1 MNVTW
6 EPNSLRVKIAV
17 DAQCAL
23 TITAI
28 CHGTASAKS
37 VELFNART
45 GELLRRKTFCPG
57 VSDGDATYAFEFSN
71 SVGAAF
77 DIYLAGWLS
86 ADCASGQWQPCFAM
100 KETAKTATA
109 ATELL
114 IGALPDV
121 IEVQI
126 DETAAFDTVSPAE
139 TINTGQGIIIVVDK
153 TEPLA
158 VG

>member
-1 MNVTW
+1 MCRPVGQDGTASGTRPVGARAFFVLYYLTRKVVNVTW

-77 DIYLAGWLS
+77 
-86 ADCASGQWQPCFAM
+86 
-100 KETAKTATA
+100 
-109 ATELL
+109 
-114 IGALPDV
+114 
-121 IEVQI
+121 
-126 DETAAFDTVSPAE
+126 
-139 TINTGQGIIIVVDK
+139 
-153 TEPLA
+153 
-158 VG
+158 